1 MTQSGYRSPPPARPA
16 RPRHAASLVLL
27 RGNKDNPDVLLGRR
41 PMAARFMPG
50 VYVFPGGALER
61 GDHAVAST
69 LDLRHDVEVRL
80 ARHGGPRRARA
91 LAVSRAREHH
101 NFGFLVPIGTF
112 ATALAVAL
120 AFGLQTQAPLEP
132 PALSSDFNEALFVY
146 SPIDT
151 HIAEELDFY
160 AWLES
165 RGNAG

>member
-1 MTQSGYRSPPPARPA
+1 M
-16 RPRHAASLVLL
+16 
-27 RGNKDNPDVLLGRR
+27 KDDRDL
-41 PMAARFMPG
+41 
-50 VYVFPGGALER
+50 
-61 GDHAVAST
+61 T
-69 LDLRHDVEVRL
+69 LDALAGKLDQQAIDADSQIRL
-80 ARHGGPRRARA
+80 RRARA